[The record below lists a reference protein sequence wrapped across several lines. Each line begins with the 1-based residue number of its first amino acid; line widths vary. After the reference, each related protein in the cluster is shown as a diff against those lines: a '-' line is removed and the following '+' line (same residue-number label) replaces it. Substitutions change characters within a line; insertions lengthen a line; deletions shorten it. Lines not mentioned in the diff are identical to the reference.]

1 MSLKQG
7 ISLTIRDVVAALTI
21 GVLFASTNALAAA
34 PSHENL
40 VAINKETHE
49 DRREL
54 LCLATNIYHEAGGE
68 SDRGKAAVAHVTLN
82 RAKSP
87 RYPNDICK
95 VVYQKSTRTCQFS
108 WTCDGR
114 SDIVPNKTY
123 NKRWQDSL
131 QIALLVIDKIIK
143 DPTNGAMFFHERTIN
158 PGWRRLVRTAHI
170 GNHIF
175 YRHG

>member
-7 ISLTIRDVVAALTI
+7 ISLTIRNVVAALTI

-34 PSHENL
+34 PSHVNL
-40 VAINKETHE
+40 VANKETH
-49 DRREL
+49 DNRREL
-54 LCLATNIYHEAGGE
+54 LCLAKNIYYEAGGE
-68 SDRGKAAVAHVTLN
+68 SDKGKAAVGHVTLN

-87 RYPNDICK
+87 RYPNDICN
-95 VVYQKSTRTCQFS
+95 VVYQRYGRSCQFS

-114 SDIVPNKTY
+114 SDKVPNKEY
-123 NKRWQDSL
+123 NKNWQNSL
-131 QIALLVIDKIIK
+131 KIALLVMENIIK
-143 DPTNGAMFFHERTIN
+143 DPTHGAMFFHERSIN
-158 PGWRRLVRTAHI
+158 PGWRRLTRTAHI

>member
-68 SDRGKAAVAHVTLN
+68 SDKGKAAVAHVTLN

-95 VVYQKSTRTCQFS
+95 VVYQRSGRTCQFS

-114 SDIVPNKTY
+114 SDIVPNKKY

-143 DPTNGAMFFHERTIN
+143 DPTNGAMFFHERSIN
-158 PGWRRLVRTAHI
+158 PGATVGTHST
-170 GNHIF
+170 
-175 YRHG
+175 YRKPYLL